1 MKQLAPKMASN
12 LLMQFC
18 SGLISEGCQRTLGS
32 ILLRGQ
38 DEGYSAA
45 EGTASCYILRRENGY
60 CTSTSQSCPGDFR
73 TDVMHPRFIFL
84 A

>member
-45 EGTASCYILRRENGY
+45 EGTASCYILRRENGIVRVRAKVVQE
-60 CTSTSQSCPGDFR
+60 TLER
-73 TDVMHPRFIFL
+73 M
-84 A
+84 